1 MSKKVIPFLVLCTL
15 LSGCKEE
22 KTYTNSDYAAGFD
35 TVFAYTET
43 TDEDTFTEH
52 FKETRDMFSSFNN
65 QFDIYNEY
73 SDVNSLM
80 TVNKMAGIEPVKVEQ
95 STIDMLKTAKEF
107 YEFTDGKFDV
117 TMGTVL
123 KIWHQYREDGIT
135 KNENGEYGD
144 LPTLQELEAVRE
156 DSGWDSI
163 EIDEKNSTV
172 YITDENISLDVGGIA
187 KGYSAEMIG
196 EAMEEKGVKSAII
209 NAGRN
214 IRTIGSKKD
223 GSDWRV
229 GIANPVDTSDSDGI
243 LTVSYSGAGSFVT
256 SGDYERFYIARDGE
270 SYCHIIDPVTLY
282 PATYYHSVTIITKN
296 SSAADALSTALF
308 VMSIE
313 DGKALLQKYV
323 DTYGESCDAI
333 WIMDVDKKQSDH
345 GKEYKNCYVEWTDG
359 IEDSIQ
365 WN

>member
-1 MSKKVIPFLVLCTL
+1 MSKKIIPLLVLCTL

-35 TVFAYTET
+35 TVYAYTET
-43 TDEDTFTEH
+43 TDDDTFTAH
-52 FKETRDMFSSFNN
+52 FKETRDLFSSFND

-80 TVNKMAGIEPVKVEQ
+80 TVNKMAGKEAVKVEQ

-107 YEFTDGKFDV
+107 YELTDGQFDV
-117 TMGTVL
+117 TMGAVL
-123 KIWHQYREDGIT
+123 KIWHEYRDKGIT
-135 KNENGEYGD
+135 QNENGEYGEI
-144 LPTLQELEAVRE
+144 PTKEELEAVRQY
-156 DSGWDSI
+156 SGWDYI
-163 EIDEKNSTV
+163 EIDEDNSTI
-172 YITDENISLDVGGIA
+172 YITNENVSLDVGGIA

-196 EAMEEKGVKSAII
+196 QKMEEEGVTSAII

-223 GSDWRV
+223 GSPWRV

-256 SGDYERFYIARDGE
+256 SGDYERFYIGTDGE
-270 SYCHIIDPVTLY
+270 TYCHIIDPDTLF
-282 PATYYHSVTIITKN
+282 PALDYHSVTIITKN
-296 SSAADALSTALF
+296 SAAADALSTALF
-308 VMSIE
+308 TMSVE
-313 DGKALLQKYV
+313 DGKALLKKYEE
-323 DTYGESCDAI
+323 TYGESCDAI
-333 WIMDVDKKQSDH
+333 WIMDIDKKQSDN
-345 GKEYKNCYVEWTDG
+345 GKEQKDCWIEWTDG
-359 IEDSIQ
+359 IKDSIQ